1 MDRVLAQGE
10 ARAGAGGDGC
20 RCRAKIHPPRLALI
34 GALVNLALLRRHA
47 DRDLWANVIGCACD
61 CDCRTAQCVMWSIE
75 GARDRLEP
83 VPKHSQALCSFS
95 EREWSKYFLFGPF
108 IFVKLTMLASLLFVM
123 QGNLLEL
130 PSAKAH
136 MAVQM
141 LSNGEGR

>member
-1 MDRVLAQGE
+1 
-10 ARAGAGGDGC
+10 
-20 RCRAKIHPPRLALI
+20 
-34 GALVNLALLRRHA
+34 
-47 DRDLWANVIGCACD
+47 
-61 CDCRTAQCVMWSIE
+61 MWSIE

-108 IFVKLTMLASLLFVM
+108 IFVKLTMPASLLFVYM
-123 QGNLLEL
+123 QGNVVEL
-130 PSAKAH
+130 GAREAH